1 MRLQAPRHRTIR
13 STVVL
18 LVVACILPAWL
29 LAAIVIYLSY
39 ERERAAVLEQTRE
52 ATHTLLRLIERD
64 IAANQAALETLAAS
78 DDIDRSDRSE
88 FYRQAKEVLRHTPGF
103 TIVLTDAS
111 GQQLLNLLQPL
122 GSPLPQHA
130 NPTLLRRVIET
141 GLPMVSGVHI
151 NGVTQTPV
159 VSLEVPV
166 IRDEKVLYSL
176 ALGIELKHLGELLQ
190 QQGLAPGR
198 VAVLLD
204 SEGRRLARSP
214 ADEKLIG
221 QKTFP
226 ALLEA
231 TQRETEG
238 SIEAASLQGIAFVSF
253 FSRSARYGWTAAV
266 GVQQSALTA
275 GLVDA
280 LRQYAVGAMVLLLGG
295 LALAALLGR
304 RIARPVQA
312 LVAPALAIGRGEPV
326 SLPPLALEEADEV
339 GRALIQAQ
347 ELLHQR
353 EADRAQAEEKLA
365 LAATALDSAV
375 EGVVIA
381 RGGRIATVNRAFMS
395 ITGYWP
401 AEVVGQPLAILLAE
415 TEKVHRDD
423 RRCAVH
429 ETGQWQGEVR
439 GRRKNGEMYPAWSSI
454 SRAAYGSDE
463 TILVCV
469 FSDISA
475 AKQYEAR
482 LQHLAHYDA
491 LTELPN
497 RLLFRERLADMLV
510 RAERHG
516 NMLALLFIDLDGF
529 KPINDTLGHEAGDEL
544 LRRVAERLGGCVRA
558 SDTTARLGGDEFAV
572 LLDELRSPEEAGI
585 IARNILDA
593 LERPYILAGQP
604 QCQYISASIGIGCYP
619 SDSLDAETLLRQ
631 ADMAMYRAKQEGKN
645 RYRFFAP
652 EINAQASERLFMAN
666 SLRAALDRDELKLVF
681 QPCMDLATLEV
692 AGVEAL
698 VRWEHP
704 QKGTILPSRFISLAE
719 ESGLIEPI
727 GEWVLREAARRV
739 REWKNAG
746 IFSGRVAVN
755 LSPRQFRRNDL
766 ASRLL
771 AMLDEAGLAPRDLEF
786 EVTEGMVM
794 EHPERAVL
802 VLTELV
808 EAGVSISIDDFGT
821 GYSSLAYLKRF
832 PVHSLKIDRSFV
844 SGLPGDRNDRSL
856 TRAVV
861 ALAKSLG
868 LSVVAEGVE
877 HAEQADFLRQI
888 GCDFAQGH
896 YFSRPLDP
904 AALGTFLRE
913 ARAQEAHP

>member
-1 MRLQAPRHRTIR
+1 MRLQAPRRRTIR
-13 STVVL
+13 STVTL

-39 ERERAAVLEQTRE
+39 ERERAAVLEQTHE

-130 NPTLLRRVIET
+130 NPALLRRVIET
-141 GLPMVSGVHI
+141 GLPAVSGVYI
-151 NGVTQTPV
+151 SGMTRTAV

-190 QQGLAPGR
+190 QQGLAPGL

-231 TQRETEG
+231 TQRETKG
-238 SIEAASLQGIAFVSF
+238 SIEADSLQGIAFVCF
-253 FSRSARYGWTAAV
+253 FSRSAPYGWTAAV

-280 LRQYAVGAMVLLLGG
+280 LRHYAVGAMVLLLGG
-295 LALAALLGR
+295 LALAGLLGR
-304 RIARPVQA
+304 RIARPIQA

-326 SLPPLALEEADEV
+326 SIPPLALEEADEV
-339 GRALIQAQ
+339 GRALTQAQ

-415 TEKVHRDD
+415 TEKAHRDD

-604 QCQYISASIGIGCYP
+604 QYQYISASIGIGCYP

-771 AMLDEAGLAPRDLEF
+771 TVLDETGLAPCDLEF

-856 TRAVV
+856 THAVV

-904 AALGTFLRE
+904 TALGTFLRE
-913 ARAQEAHP
+913 ARAQEVHP

>member
-1 MRLQAPRHRTIR
+1 MRPQAPRRRTIR

-39 ERERAAVLEQTRE
+39 ERERAAVLDQTRE
-52 ATHTLLRLIERD
+52 ATHTLLRLVERD

-78 DDIDRSDRSE
+78 EDIDRSDHTE
-88 FYRQAKEVLRHTPGF
+88 FYRQAKEVLRHTAGF

-111 GQQLLNLLQPL
+111 GRQLLNLLQPL

-130 NPTLLRRVIET
+130 NPALLRRVFET
-141 GLPMVSGVHI
+141 GMPMVSGVYVSR
-151 NGVTQTPV
+151 VTQTPV

-176 ALGIELKHLGELLQ
+176 GLRIELKHLGELMQ
-190 QQGLAPGR
+190 QQGLPPGR

-214 ADEKLIG
+214 ADEKVIG

-231 TQRETEG
+231 SQRQTEG
-238 SIEAASLQGIAFVSF
+238 SIEAVSRLGIPFVSF
-253 FSRSARYGWTAAV
+253 FSRSTPYGWTAAV
-266 GVQQSALTA
+266 GVRQSALTA
-275 GLVDA
+275 GLGES
-280 LRQYAVGAMVLLLGG
+280 LRQYAVGALVLLLGG
-295 LALAALLGR
+295 LALAGLLGR
-304 RIARPVQA
+304 RIARPMQA

-326 SLPPLALEEADEV
+326 SVPPLALEEADEV
-339 GRALIQAQ
+339 GRALAQAQ

-381 RGGRIATVNRAFMS
+381 RGGRIATVNRAFTS
-395 ITGYWP
+395 ITGYRS
-401 AEVVGQPLAILLAE
+401 AEVIGQPLAILLAE
-415 TEKVHRDD
+415 AEKTHRND
-423 RRCAVH
+423 RRRAMC

-454 SRAAYGSDE
+454 SRAAYGSSE
-463 TILVCV
+463 MILVCV

-666 SLRAALDRDELKLVF
+666 SLRTALDRDELKLVF

-746 IFSGRVAVN
+746 IFAGRVAVN
-755 LSPRQFRRNDL
+755 LSPRQFRRSDL

-771 AMLDEAGLAPRDLEF
+771 AMLGEAGLAPRDLEL
-786 EVTEGMVM
+786 EVTEGMIM
-794 EHPERAVL
+794 EHPERAVV

-808 EAGVSISIDDFGT
+808 AAGVSISIDDFGT

-844 SGLPGDRNDRSL
+844 SGLPADRNDRSL

-868 LSVVAEGVE
+868 LAVVAEGVE
-877 HAEQADFLRQI
+877 HAEQADFLRRI

-896 YFSRPLDP
+896 YFSRPLDT
-904 AALGTFLRE
+904 ATLGAFLRE
-913 ARAQEAHP
+913 ARTQEVHS